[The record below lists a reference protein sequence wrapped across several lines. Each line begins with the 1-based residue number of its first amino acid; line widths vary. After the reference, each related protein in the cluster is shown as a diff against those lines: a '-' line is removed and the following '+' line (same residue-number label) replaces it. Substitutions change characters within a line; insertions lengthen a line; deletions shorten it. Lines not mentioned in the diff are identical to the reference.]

1 MKDEYVFNQGE
12 FLGGGAFGQVYG
24 GICRANNKP
33 VAIKVIDKTPFINP
47 KSETTVFHSEIT
59 LLSNIDHPGVIKMF
73 SIFEEQ
79 NNVCFNFIFNFQI
92 GYRNKM
98 QLLLQNLFYTN

>member
-1 MKDEYVFNQGE
+1 MNDEYIINPE
-12 FLGGGAFGQVYG
+12 EHLGSGAFGSVYG
-24 GICRANNKP
+24 GICRLNNKP

-73 SIFEEQ
+73 SIFEEENKVNQ
-79 NNVCFNFIFNFQI
+79 SLFFIFS
-92 GYRNKM
+92 
-98 QLLLQNLFYTN
+98 

>member
-24 GICRANNKP
+24 GICRADNKP

-47 KSETTVFHSEIT
+47 KSETTIFHSEIT
-59 LLSNIDHPGVIKMF
+59 LLSNMDHPGVIKMF
-73 SIFEEQ
+73 SIFEEK
-79 NNVCFNFIFNFQI
+79 NNVCYNFFIT
-92 GYRNKM
+92 KSP
-98 QLLLQNLFYTN
+98 FYVRFRTFVTCYKIKL